1 MDIWFIQVMPKDLI
15 PVTVR
20 YNVEMPIRCFL
31 QFKVMRLGI
40 YGLGDRR
47 FVLFGVLKKTRP
59 PLPEAKKT
67 HPPRRRPKSLPG
79 PLHGFAIEK

>member
-40 YGLGDRR
+40 YGLRGRK
-47 FVLFGVLKKTRP
+47 FVLFGVLNKTRP
-59 PLPEAKKT
+59 PARGQKNTPMPEAKKFT
-67 HPPRRRPKSLPG
+67 
-79 PLHGFAIEK
+79 

>member
-40 YGLGDRR
+40 YGLRGRK
-47 FVLFGVLKKTRP
+47 FVLFGVF
-59 PLPEAKKT
+59 LPEAKK
-67 HPPRRRPKSLPG
+67 HPHAGGQKVYLAPSMVL
-79 PLHGFAIEK
+79 

>member
-40 YGLGDRR
+40 YGLRGRK
-47 FVLFGVLKKTRP
+47 FVLFGVIKP
-59 PLPEAKKT
+59 GPLPEAKKK
-67 HPPRRRPKSLPG
+67 HPHAGGQKVYLAPSMVL
-79 PLHGFAIEK
+79 

>member
-47 FVLFGVLKKTRP
+47 FVLFGVLNKTSP
-59 PLPEAKKT
+59 PAGGQKNSPPTPEAKKFT
-67 HPPRRRPKSLPG
+67 
-79 PLHGFAIEK
+79 

>member
-40 YGLGDRR
+40 YGLRGRK
-47 FVLFGVLKKTRP
+47 FVLFG
-59 PLPEAKKT
+59 PLPEAKKNT
-67 HPPRRRPKSLPG
+67 PMPEAKK
-79 PLHGFAIEK
+79 FT